1 MTQLEDVFWR
11 DDLTDKV
18 ARIRKE
24 FQDIIENRSLAAVK
38 LTEEENKLYL
48 SMKRWHKNMH
58 TEDDKLKDH
67 LETVNRKELLNVKE
81 KMRQIPKSLKSF
93 LEVKFKKTDVREQFV
108 FHDMFEN
115 VLENIM
121 ETFKAKLDDH
131 RDDKDEFLFEL
142 NDIVRGTPS
151 KDLLFYERVYSPAA
165 VFYIYQIIHQ
175 DYSNEKDLMEDIF
188 TIGAGAKTY
197 DLKPEITPL
206 CPECEKSLTSDE
218 IELINLNI
226 FMKLKENKFNL
237 KSASNS
243 SKSSE
248 SQHQVKDSHC
258 KLIVSTCSSE
268 NEDSVVNKGKAGV
281 SSDPLSYTCLQ
292 CSKLFSSNEFLD
304 FHKLIFHLKKRNEI
318 IDSENNSLALSEA
331 SFDCQTC
338 GKVFSRKDFLKY
350 HSLLYHENKSGGSKK
365 TVVPMYVEE
374 GVELMTTFCYE
385 TTPEMVGKM
394 QSTPIDTVQIS
405 SQKKMRTKRRLKYPK

>member
-1 MTQLEDVFWR
+1 MLKCFTFRLVAFFFSMTQLEDVFWR

-18 ARIRKE
+18 ARIRKD
-24 FQDIIENRSLAAVK
+24 FKDIIENRSLAAVK

-151 KDLLFYERVYSPAA
+151 KDLLFYERVYS
-165 VFYIYQIIHQ
+165 
-175 DYSNEKDLMEDIF
+175 
-188 TIGAGAKTY
+188 
-197 DLKPEITPL
+197 
-206 CPECEKSLTSDE
+206 
-218 IELINLNI
+218 
-226 FMKLKENKFNL
+226 
-237 KSASNS
+237 
-243 SKSSE
+243 
-248 SQHQVKDSHC
+248 
-258 KLIVSTCSSE
+258 
-268 NEDSVVNKGKAGV
+268 
-281 SSDPLSYTCLQ
+281 LQ
-292 CSKLFSSNEFLD
+292 L
-304 FHKLIFHLKKRNEI
+304 
-318 IDSENNSLALSEA
+318 
-331 SFDCQTC
+331 
-338 GKVFSRKDFLKY
+338 
-350 HSLLYHENKSGGSKK
+350 
-365 TVVPMYVEE
+365 
-374 GVELMTTFCYE
+374 
-385 TTPEMVGKM
+385 
-394 QSTPIDTVQIS
+394 
-405 SQKKMRTKRRLKYPK
+405 